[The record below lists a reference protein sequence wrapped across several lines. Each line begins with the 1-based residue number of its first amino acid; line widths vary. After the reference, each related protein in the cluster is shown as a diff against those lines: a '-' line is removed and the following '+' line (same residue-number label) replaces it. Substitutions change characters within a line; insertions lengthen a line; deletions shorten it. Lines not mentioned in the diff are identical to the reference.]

1 MVKITVGLPPR
12 NYRQVVGIPINAVM
26 KKRLVMKIMLPR
38 PGNQYGPVEN
48 RLPKEVVGYG
58 GQAGPGWRPGC
69 PLLALARPCLLFPS
83 YDIVPTL
90 YRVASDVTL

>member
-1 MVKITVGLPPR
+1 
-12 NYRQVVGIPINAVM
+12 
-26 KKRLVMKIMLPR
+26 
-38 PGNQYGPVEN
+38 
-48 RLPKEVVGYG
+48 LPKEVVGYG